1 MNFLLKSV
9 LLSLFSIFVVGCSG
23 IDNDC
28 DEISTLIITSNNY
41 ESRAL
46 AEHLQVR
53 NNQLVMLI
61 PSNPNDKTLYV
72 SGPDQQLM
80 KIDQDRFYS
89 FINFTGPKH
98 VIILGN
104 STYVPSS
111 YVQKINQNIPKYVFD
126 DNNWELIAWQL
137 EELTGYCGLAEEYL
151 EDLNEL
157 VRSKTIDSKG
167 APTGPKEPSIAYP
180 SN

>member
-9 LLSLFSIFVVGCSG
+9 LLSLFSIFVVGCAG
-23 IDNDC
+23 LDNDC
-28 DEISTLIITSNNY
+28 EEISTLIITSNNY

-89 FINFTGPKH
+89 FINFAGPKH
-98 VIILGN
+98 IIVLGN
-104 STYVPSS
+104 DAYVPGS
-111 YVQKINQNIPKYVFD
+111 YVQKINPNIPKYVFND
-126 DNNWELIAWQL
+126 DNWEIIAWQL
-137 EELTGYCGLAEEYL
+137 EELTGYCDLAEDYL

-157 VRSKTIDSKG
+157 VRSKTIESKS
-167 APTGPKEPSIAYP
+167 APSGLREPSVAYP

>member
-9 LLSLFSIFVVGCSG
+9 FFSLFSIFVVGCSG

-53 NNQLVMLI
+53 NNQPIMLI
-61 PSNPNDKTLYV
+61 PSNPNDQTLYI

-80 KIDQDRFYS
+80 KIDADRFYS
-89 FINFTGPKH
+89 FINFVGPQH
-98 VIILGN
+98 IIVLGN

-111 YVQKINQNIPKYVFD
+111 FVQKINPNIPKYVFD

-137 EELTGYCGLAEEYL
+137 EELTGYCDLAEEYL

-157 VRSKTIDSKG
+157 VRSKTIDSK
-167 APTGPKEPSIAYP
+167 ASPSGPKEPSISYP

>member
-9 LLSLFSIFVVGCSG
+9 LFSLLSIFMIGCSG

-28 DEISTLIITSNNY
+28 EEISTLIITSNNY

-61 PSNPNDKTLYV
+61 PSNPNDKTLYI
-72 SGPDQQLM
+72 SGPEQQLM

-89 FINFTGPKH
+89 FISFAGPKH
-98 VIILGN
+98 VIVLGN
-104 STYVPSS
+104 DTYVPSAF
-111 YVQKINQNIPKYVFD
+111 VQKINPNIPKYVFND
-126 DNNWELIAWQL
+126 DNWEMIAWQL
-137 EELTGYCGLAEEYL
+137 EELTGYCGLAEEYM

-157 VRSKTIDSKG
+157 VRSKTIDSKSS
-167 APTGPKEPSIAYP
+167 PSGPQEPSIVYP